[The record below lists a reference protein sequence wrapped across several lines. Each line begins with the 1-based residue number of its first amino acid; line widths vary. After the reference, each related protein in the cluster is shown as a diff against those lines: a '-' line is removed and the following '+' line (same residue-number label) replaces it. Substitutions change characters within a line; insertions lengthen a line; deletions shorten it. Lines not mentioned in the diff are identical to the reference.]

1 MHCGLVQQP
10 TSLVDFQPRRVET
23 RGSSRDRY
31 APRAASAQPTP
42 GQRSVIQSFGDLINQ
57 SFSDSINQSINQS
70 ISESVNQ
77 SINES
82 FCHSVN
88 HSLIHSFLCSI
99 KQAIKEAIHNPLTH
113 ARSLGYASK
122 LDPSFIIINHHQFHV
137 ADEGRHVLPWS
148 TLFLETRRR
157 LK

>member
-1 MHCGLVQQP
+1 MQSDPAPLQSLAWVRRRPMHCGLVQQP

-57 SFSDSINQSINQS
+57 S

-82 FCHSVN
+82 FCHSVS
-88 HSLIHSFLCSI
+88 HSFIHSFLCSI

-122 LDPSFIIINHHQFHV
+122 LDPSLVDIISGNQKKTEITF
-137 ADEGRHVLPWS
+137 
-148 TLFLETRRR
+148 
-157 LK
+157 